1 MKNISAIIN
10 IVKIAAV
17 YGAYLVVI
25 VEGLNF
31 IAEGWEKIDQEKK
44 LKNESK

>member
-1 MKNISAIIN
+1 MKNIASIIN

-25 VEGLNF
+25 VEGLKF
-31 IAEGWEKIDQEKK
+31 IADGWEKIDQEKN